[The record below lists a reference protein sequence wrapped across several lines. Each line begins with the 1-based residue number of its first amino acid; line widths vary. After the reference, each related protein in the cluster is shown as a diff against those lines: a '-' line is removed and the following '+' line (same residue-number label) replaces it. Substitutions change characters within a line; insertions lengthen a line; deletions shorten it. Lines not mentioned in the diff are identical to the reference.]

1 MICTILNTLPWLLV
15 TFTISESLTLEVS
28 YSITAECGTPLIL
41 HCNISSPLTGLSI
54 KHMAWSTYCSVDSE
68 GFLTTND
75 TEGDFY
81 CRYDKGH
88 LSLHFYKWSPS
99 LFRTSFMCKLRSNQ
113 GILHEYTQ
121 VETREHW
128 EGVEAAWDSY
138 TPTCTFRKVCPG
150 GEVEW
155 FQDSQRI
162 TDQSLI
168 VTNKHEAGSWI
179 TIYSY
184 PKIHSN
190 KPYNCTL
197 KSSSSGRYLTSALIH
212 PLSFVSARAA
222 AHRPVSTSLWVI
234 VGFVFAQYFLLRFV

>member
-1 MICTILNTLPWLLV
+1 MSTEC
-15 TFTISESLTLEVS
+15 LTLEVS
-28 YSITAECGTPLIL
+28 HSTAECGTPLTL

-54 KHMAWSTYCSVDSE
+54 KHMAWSQSQTYCSVDSE
-68 GFLTTND
+68 GFLTHD

-88 LSLHFYKWSPS
+88 LSLHFYKWSPW
-99 LFRTSFMCKLRSNQ
+99 LFKSSFMCKLRSNQ
-113 GILHEYTQ
+113 GILHKYTQ
-121 VETREHW
+121 VETRENW
-128 EGVEAAWDSY
+128 EGVKAAWDSH

-168 VTNKHEAGSWI
+168 VTNKRVEAGSWI
-179 TIYSY
+179 TIDSY

-190 KPYNCTL
+190 KLYNCTL

-212 PLSFVSARAA
+212 PPSHDSVRAA
-222 AHRPVSTSLWVI
+222 AHRPVCTSLWVI
-234 VGFVFAQYFLLRFV
+234 VGCVFAKYFL